1 MEDDREIARR
11 ALDLQARAK
20 DYAMFQIPG
29 YSEWSDRK
37 LAEGESEAFILNLD
51 EQNIWLRPE
60 DLTTIKEEIFEEML
74 QELKDTCAELELKER

>member
-1 MEDDREIARR
+1 MPDDHEIARR
-11 ALDLQARAK
+11 ALDFQARAK
-20 DYAMFQIPG
+20 DYAMSQIPG

-74 QELKDTCAELELKER
+74 QELKDTCAELERKER